1 MCIPRSVPDSLHRPL
16 AALVPQHPSTTGRLA
31 VGHDPP
37 TGKLGTGP
45 ILNLLH
51 RLRLVEVAHSRHH
64 RLERQGRESARAGR
78 WARRPAPAARPTR
91 GRVPGAVAVASD
103 AASIGR
109 SRHIARRANFLQDMH
124 ESGEIEPRHL
134 PGEDTCADALTKPL
148 DKKRFVRLREYLMNS
163 RVAGNAAA
171 G

>member
-1 MCIPRSVPDSLHRPL
+1 MVRRKAGSASETV
-16 AALVPQHPSTTGRLA
+16 AACGLGGLLVGGRY
-31 VGHDPP
+31 
-37 TGKLGTGP
+37 
-45 ILNLLH
+45 
-51 RLRLVEVAHSRHH
+51 
-64 RLERQGRESARAGR
+64 
-78 WARRPAPAARPTR
+78 
-91 GRVPGAVAVASD
+91 

>member
-1 MCIPRSVPDSLHRPL
+1 MLTSWNN
-16 AALVPQHPSTTGRLA
+16 
-31 VGHDPP
+31 
-37 TGKLGTGP
+37 GKSIAP
-45 ILNLLH
+45 E
-51 RLRLVEVAHSRHH
+51 EV
-64 RLERQGRESARAGR
+64 
-78 WARRPAPAARPTR
+78 
-91 GRVPGAVAVASD
+91 
-103 AASIGR
+103 
-109 SRHIARRANFLQDMH
+109 NFLQDMH

>member
-1 MCIPRSVPDSLHRPL
+1 MAEAL
-16 AALVPQHPSTTGRLA
+16 AAQEVNQRTGLPTTLW
-31 VGHDPP
+31 VDN
-37 TGKLGTGP
+37 T
-45 ILNLLH
+45 
-51 RLRLVEVAHSRHH
+51 
-64 RLERQGRESARAGR
+64 
-78 WARRPAPAARPTR
+78 
-91 GRVPGAVAVASD
+91 GAVAVASD

>member
-1 MCIPRSVPDSLHRPL
+1 M
-16 AALVPQHPSTTGRLA
+16 
-31 VGHDPP
+31 
-37 TGKLGTGP
+37 
-45 ILNLLH
+45 
-51 RLRLVEVAHSRHH
+51 
-64 RLERQGRESARAGR
+64 
-78 WARRPAPAARPTR
+78 
-91 GRVPGAVAVASD
+91 
-103 AASIGR
+103 
-109 SRHIARRANFLQDMH
+109 NFLQDMH

>member
-1 MCIPRSVPDSLHRPL
+1 MYGVSVL
-16 AALVPQHPSTTGRLA
+16 TTLW
-31 VGHDPP
+31 VDN
-37 TGKLGTGP
+37 T
-45 ILNLLH
+45 
-51 RLRLVEVAHSRHH
+51 
-64 RLERQGRESARAGR
+64 
-78 WARRPAPAARPTR
+78 
-91 GRVPGAVAVASD
+91 GAVAVASD

-134 PGEDTCADALTKPL
+134 PSEDTCADALTKPL